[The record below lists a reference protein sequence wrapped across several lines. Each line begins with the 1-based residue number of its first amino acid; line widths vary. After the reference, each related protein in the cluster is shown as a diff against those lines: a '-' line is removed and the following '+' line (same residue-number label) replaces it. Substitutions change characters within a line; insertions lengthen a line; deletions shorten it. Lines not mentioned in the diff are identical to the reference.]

1 MPVAAPIPAAEV
13 ARLAPVE
20 QAPNGICYATFGDIR
35 VDPADLRRLIETVPA
50 AVAGALGR
58 KAYYFVPLTL
68 TDGPADSPVISD
80 YSPDLEEQAICHRNS
95 SSAGAEMI
103 FISTRLMRDRFAL
116 AFEFFINIGH
126 GFVEHAG
133 VSPEF
138 AALAWKQ
145 AEQDVKGE
153 TSQDAYDARRHALT
167 TGPEG
172 ATAKGPVRIDEKA
185 KSEFLE
191 ASFSDALAVYLL
203 TLYTDVDYYD
213 LREREYPLLAPRALA
228 ERLRKIAELFPA
240 PHGYEFAVR
249 FRRRN

>member
-1 MPVAAPIPAAEV
+1 MPVTAPLPAAEV

-20 QAPNGICYATFGDIR
+20 QSPNGILYASFGDTR
-35 VDPADLRRLIETVPA
+35 VDPADLRRLVQAVPP
-50 AVAGALGR
+50 AVARALGR

-68 TDGPADSPVISD
+68 TEGDQDTPVISD
-80 YSPDLEEQAICHRNS
+80 YSPELEDQAICHRNS
-95 SSAGAEMI
+95 NTSGSEMI
-103 FISTRLMRDRFAL
+103 FISARLMRDRFAL

-126 GFVEHAG
+126 AFVEHAG

-138 AALAWKQ
+138 ADLVWKQ
-145 AEQDVKGE
+145 AIDDAKGE

-167 TGPEG
+167 
-172 ATAKGPVRIDEKA
+172 KGPNGLSRVDEKA

-191 ASFSDALAVYLL
+191 AAFSDALAVYLL
-203 TLYTDVDYYD
+203 SLYNDVDYYD

>member
-1 MPVAAPIPAAEV
+1 MPVTAPLPAAEV

-20 QAPNGICYATFGDIR
+20 QSPNGILYASFGDTR
-35 VDPADLRRLIETVPA
+35 VDPADLRRLVQAVPP

-68 TDGPADSPVISD
+68 TEGDQDTPVISD
-80 YSPDLEEQAICHRNS
+80 YSPELEDQAICHRNS
-95 SSAGAEMI
+95 NTSGSEMI
-103 FISTRLMRDRFAL
+103 FISARLMRDRFAL

-138 AALAWKQ
+138 ADLVWKQ
-145 AEQDVKGE
+145 AEDDAKGE

-167 TGPEG
+167 
-172 ATAKGPVRIDEKA
+172 KGPNGVSRVDEKA

-191 ASFSDALAVYLL
+191 AAFSDSLAVYLL
-203 TLYTDVDYYD
+203 SLYNDVDYYD

>member
-1 MPVAAPIPAAEV
+1 MPVTAPLPAAEV

-20 QAPNGICYATFGDIR
+20 QSPNGILYASF
-35 VDPADLRRLIETVPA
+35 VDPADLRRLVQAVPP

-68 TDGPADSPVISD
+68 TEGEQDTPVISD
-80 YSPDLEEQAICHRNS
+80 YSPELEDQAICHRNS
-95 SSAGAEMI
+95 NTSGSEMI
-103 FISTRLMRDRFAL
+103 FISARLMRDRFAL

-138 AALAWKQ
+138 ADLVWKQ
-145 AEQDVKGE
+145 AEDDAKGE

-167 TGPEG
+167 
-172 ATAKGPVRIDEKA
+172 KGPNGVSRVDEKA

-191 ASFSDALAVYLL
+191 AAFSDSLAVYLL
-203 TLYTDVDYYD
+203 SLYNDVDYYD